1 MMISV
6 IINGEW
12 LEIRHLDPVGMTMV
26 VRSVRL

>member
-1 MMISV
+1 MIKV

-12 LEIRHLDPVGMTMV
+12 LEIRHLDREGLTMV